1 MNNISRVN
9 NKVMNNMRKYSVF
22 FKSRLKKVASFLL
35 FCLKVHFTL
44 HVVFKYLCDAGGRNV
59 TYFES
64 KMNF

>member
-1 MNNISRVN
+1 M
-9 NKVMNNMRKYSVF
+9 
-22 FKSRLKKVASFLL
+22 ASFLL

-64 KMNF
+64 KMNS